1 MGEVR
6 RLHNCLVIDATFA
19 SEVWATLLGKEGS
32 LSPER
37 LSETL
42 ALKMYDQDCGFS
54 SQVLDSI
61 GGSESSDEIIAEWA
75 APIRQRLE
83 EAEQSNG

>member
-6 RLHNCLVIDATFA
+6 RLHNCLVIDGDFA
-19 SEVWATLLGKEGS
+19 SELWATLRDKEGS
-32 LSPER
+32 LSSER
-37 LSETL
+37 LSEMI

-54 SQVLDSI
+54 STVLDNI
-61 GGSESSDEIIAEWA
+61 GGSETSDEIISQWA
-75 APIRQRLE
+75 APIRKRLK

>member
-1 MGEVR
+1 MGEVK
-6 RLHNCLVIDATFA
+6 RLHNCLVIDADFA
-19 SEVWATLLGKEGS
+19 SELWATLLLKEGS

-37 LSETL
+37 LSEMI

-54 SQVLDSI
+54 STVLDNL
-61 GGSESSDEIIAEWA
+61 GGSESSDEIIAQWA
-75 APIRQRLE
+75 APIRQRLK